1 LLLLFEPPF
10 GFFARVSRMGIV
22 RATNSWG
29 RAATAP
35 AALGCAAGAGE
46 ARAREAKRR
55 GVSVENFIVG
65 R

>member
-1 LLLLFEPPF
+1 
-10 GFFARVSRMGIV
+10 V